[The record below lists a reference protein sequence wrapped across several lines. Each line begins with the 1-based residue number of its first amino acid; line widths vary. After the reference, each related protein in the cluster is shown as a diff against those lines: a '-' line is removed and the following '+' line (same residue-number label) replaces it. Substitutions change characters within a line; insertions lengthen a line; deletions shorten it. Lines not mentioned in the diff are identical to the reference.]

1 MSEPLVRN
9 QKYADKNNRIVYEKQ
24 RSNAPHVPGDHLN
37 TTEEMS
43 DAEEGGADERAFGI
57 FESGEDDTAE
67 PTGQLPSPRTV
78 IWTSFSQY
86 LYFCTSKAS
95 KASRRHCRANGPAAV
110 TFRTVIFIIGLQK
123 VTCTIIE

>member
-1 MSEPLVRN
+1 MLT
-9 QKYADKNNRIVYEKQ
+9 YADV
-24 RSNAPHVPGDHLN
+24 SSACATADHLN

-57 FESGEDDTAE
+57 FESGDEDDTAE
-67 PTGQLPSPRTV
+67 PTGQLPSPRKV

-123 VTCTIIE
+123 VTCTVIA